1 MNLDEARQVIN
12 ECDAQMVALFEK
24 RMGAVRE
31 VALYKM
37 EQGLPV
43 FDSARE
49 QEVIARNVALL
60 SDGSLAKYFA
70 TFQNA
75 AMGVSRAYQHQVMG
89 DFFFLILSLH
99 SEI

>member
-60 SDGSLAKYFA
+60 TDGSLAKYFA
-70 TFQNA
+70 TFGTIGLMSCLIA
-75 AMGVSRAYQHQVMG
+75 LAYSRISY
-89 DFFFLILSLH
+89 
-99 SEI
+99 